1 VPVVAS
7 GAKRTVAFAFAGG
20 GGSEREDGGDEHD
33 AAHDRRAR

>member
-7 GAKRTVAFAFAGG
+7 GAKRTVAFAFAG